1 MSMKKSTSAS
11 KRPFVLLGS
20 TVQLSDLRYATA
32 FDAPDPVAAVRF
44 PQGRTILLVNGMEL
58 GRARN
63 QARGCEVHSADTLG
77 LPAEAKRGESAL
89 LAEFLRAEGV
99 SEVEADEW
107 FPLGAVAALE
117 QRGIRTVLATESPWA
132 RPRLVKTAAELRA
145 IRASQ
150 AAARAAERALGTA
163 IRTADVRSDG
173 VLMRDGRPFT
183 SERALALVR
192 DVLLSKGT
200 MDFEG
205 SIVAGG
211 AQAAD
216 PHEAGHGP
224 LRAGEWIVCD
234 IFPRSLRTGYW
245 GDMTRTFA
253 HGRVDA
259 AKRKLYDTVR
269 EAQKRALA
277 MIRPG
282 VTGAA
287 VHDEVVRFFRDRG
300 YETGVGKDGR
310 AYGYFHGTGHGV
322 GLDIHEEPRLSLRGG
337 ILEPGM
343 VVTVEPGL
351 YYPAIGGVRWE
362 DTVVVTETGC
372 KIL

>member
-1 MSMKKSTSAS
+1 MKKSTSS
-11 KRPFVLLGS
+11 VSRPFVLLGS
-20 TVQLSDLRYATA
+20 TAQLSDLRYATS
-32 FDAPDPVAAVRF
+32 FDAPDPVALVRF
-44 PQGRTILLVNGMEL
+44 PQGRTVLLVNAMEL

-77 LPAEAKRGESAL
+77 LSGEAKRGEAAL

-99 SEVEADEW
+99 SDVEADEW

-117 QRGIRTVLATESPWA
+117 KRGIRTVLASGSPWA
-132 RPRLVKTAAELRA
+132 APRCVKTASELRA

-150 AAARAAERALGTA
+150 AAARAAERVLGAA
-163 IRTADVRSDG
+163 IRTAGVREDG
-173 VLMRDGRPFT
+173 VLLRDGRPFT
-183 SERALALVR
+183 SERARALVR
-192 DVLLSKGT
+192 ETLLSKGT

-245 GDMTRTFA
+245 GDMTRTFV
-253 HGRVDA
+253 HGPVDA
-259 AKRKLYDTVR
+259 ARRKLFQTVR

-287 VHDEVVRFFRDRG
+287 VHEEVVRHFRDCG
-300 YETGVGKDGR
+300 YETGVGADGR
-310 AYGYFHGTGHGV
+310 SYGYFHGTGHGV

-337 ILEPGM
+337 VLEPGM

-351 YYPAIGGVRWE
+351 YYPDLGGVRWE